1 MTTRYTK
8 DHEYIRIEGDT
19 GIVGITDYAQSQLGD
34 VVYVELPAVGKSV
47 AKGGEAAV
55 VESVKAASE
64 VYAPVSG
71 EVTAVNSALEGAPG
85 TVNEDPVERG
95 WFFKLKLTNAAEL
108 DGLMSEDAVSRL
120 RAVDQL
126 RARHGARIQ
135 GDGALGARR
144 RGLHRPEVQ
153 PRPRLGLR
161 RRGRGAGLVLALERA
176 AALLARGRGRSRGG
190 LRRLDLE
197 LPHAVLPLL
206 RREGGLRGRLL
217 RGPRLGDHG
226 RRTAEASSSSRR

>member
-8 DHEYIRIEGDT
+8 DHEYIRVEGDT
-19 GIVGITDYAQSQLGD
+19 GTVGITDYAQSQLGD
-34 VVYVELPAVGKSV
+34 VVFVELPAVGKSV

-95 WFFKLKLTNAAEL
+95 LVLQDEACERGRARRPH
-108 DGLMSEDAVSRL
+108 GRGRVSRL

-126 RARHGARIQ
+126 RAA
-135 GDGALGARR
+135 DGAHNPPHA
-144 RGLHRPEVQ
+144 EV
-153 PRPRLGLR
+153 
-161 RRGRGAGLVLALERA
+161 RGAKLRA
-176 AALLARGRGRSRGG
+176 SKHAPAVGRRVGRVASRGSP
-190 LRRLDLE
+190 RVK
-197 LPHAVLPLL
+197 P
-206 RREGGLRGRLL
+206 GG
-217 RGPRLGDHG
+217 
-226 RRTAEASSSSRR
+226 RTSG